1 MATMKATK
9 RTELGTNK
17 VKLLRRVGNIPG
29 IIYGHGLT
37 PEAVTITE
45 HEVELALLH
54 GERLLELDVEGKIE
68 NVLIKDLQYDTFGNE
83 ILHVDFARVD
93 LNELVEITVTVALT
107 GTPQGVKDGGVL
119 QQSVAEIHIECPVQH
134 IPEEIKILVTG
145 LQLDERMNLGQI
157 ELPEGVR
164 LLDDPETLLCSVQM
178 LAEEPEEAP
187 AEGEETAAPEVIG
200 EKNVET
206 EPQE

>member
-9 RTELGTNK
+9 RTEVGTNK
-17 VKLLRRVGNIPG
+17 VKQLRKLGNIPG
-29 IIYGHGLT
+29 IIYGHGVI
-37 PEAVTITE
+37 PEAVTIAG
-45 HEVELALLH
+45 HEVELALQH
-54 GERLLELDVEGKIE
+54 GDRLLELDVEGKVE

-83 ILHVDFARVD
+83 ILHVDFNRVD
-93 LNELVEITVTVALT
+93 LNELVEVTVTVTLG

-119 QQSVAEIHIECPVQH
+119 QQSVADIRIECPVQH